1 MKVQIK
7 VRPTGAYNG
16 QPWPQIGEQ
25 IELPDHVAV
34 GMLASGLVTAV
45 AIEEPVEQR
54 PAPVAGNQET
64 AVKRSARKRAASSK
78 E

>member
-54 PAPVAGNQET
+54 PAPVAGQET
-64 AVKRSARKRAASSK
+64 SVKRSARKRAASSK

>member
-54 PAPVAGNQET
+54 PAPVAGQET